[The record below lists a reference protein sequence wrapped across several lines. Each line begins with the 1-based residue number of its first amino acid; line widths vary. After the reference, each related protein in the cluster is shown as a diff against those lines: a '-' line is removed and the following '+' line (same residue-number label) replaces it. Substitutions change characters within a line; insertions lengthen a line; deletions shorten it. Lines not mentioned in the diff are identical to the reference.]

1 MTTMAN
7 RKLTPALLKQI
18 ILEEAS
24 KLDADKKK
32 HEKELVAVAAKTK
45 EVDADE
51 YADTLE
57 KEIDHAAALK
67 VKEAVLRSKL
77 RKVQE
82 AAKASKKRIRSLRS

>member
-1 MTTMAN
+1 MAN

-51 YADTLE
+51 FA
-57 KEIDHAAALK
+57 
-67 VKEAVLRSKL
+67 
-77 RKVQE
+77 
-82 AAKASKKRIRSLRS
+82 

>member
-1 MTTMAN
+1 MSQP

-18 ILEEAS
+18 IMEEAS

-32 HEKELVAVAAKTK
+32 HEKELVDAAKKTK

-51 YADTLE
+51 YASTLE

-67 VKEAVLRSKL
+67 VQEATLRAKL

-82 AAKASKKRIRSLRS
+82 ARKAQSKRLSKLRS

>member
-1 MTTMAN
+1 MA
-7 RKLTPALLKQI
+7 RKLTPAVLKKM

-24 KLDADKKK
+24 KLDTDKKK
-32 HEKELVAVAAKTK
+32 YEKDLVDVAAKTK
-45 EVDADE
+45 KVDADE

-67 VKEAVLRSKL
+67 VKEAVLRAKL

-82 AAKASKKRIRSLRS
+82 ARKASKKRLSAIRG

>member
-1 MTTMAN
+1 MAN

-45 EVDADE
+45 EVDADGF
-51 YADTLE
+51 ADTLE

-67 VKEAVLRSKL
+67 LKEAVLRSKL
-77 RKVQE
+77 RKVME
-82 AAKASKKRIRSLRS
+82 ATKASKKRIRALRS